1 MKNTNK
7 IISRTL
13 AAVMSLTVLCSGI
26 AVASYSA
33 GAESTG
39 AVAAAQKTEQKAD
52 SKTAQKANGLSKTET
67 VYVIAKANGEPKKV
81 IVSNWIKNPG
91 KAQKITDQTNLK
103 NIENVKG
110 DETYTINEKK
120 AYEWNAQGNDIYYQG
135 EGTTELPVGVSVS
148 YKLDGKAV
156 TPDRLAGKSG
166 KVTLRFDYT
175 NRKFETVKI
184 NGKDEKI
191 YVPFVMLTGMML
203 DNEKFTNVEVTNG
216 KVINDGTRTYVA
228 GFAMPGMQDSLGIDK
243 KDFELPSY
251 VEVTADTTDFELM
264 TTLTVA
270 TNDIFGD
277 VDSKKAEDKVNELEK
292 SINQL
297 TDAAEKLSDGTSQ
310 LYTGIGTLLEKS
322 GDLVSGVNRLYDGAE
337 QLANGTN
344 DLKNGAAQL
353 KGGAVQLDS
362 GLGKVDGGAGDLKNG
377 AGQLSDGAYTLDN
390 GVEQLQGYIAQ
401 LTGGLGTISQNSAQL
416 NAGAKQVFDT
426 LLNAANTQIAA
437 AGISAP
443 ALTIDNFDAV
453 LQSLIDSLDTE
464 SAEQLAYDTAY
475 KTVSATVN
483 SQREVIAQAVEA
495 AVRKQ
500 VTEGV
505 LAGAGLSMSA
515 EEYDAAVAAGSI
527 PDETA
532 AQISAAIGAQMSGMQ
547 GVIESNTEAKITEL
561 IEQNMNSDEVQAQ
574 IAEGVK
580 KAQAG
585 RESLIAL
592 KQQLDS
598 YNQFYQ
604 GILSYTAGVD
614 QANSGAQQ
622 ILGGTYDL
630 KSGTSDLANGAYALK
645 NGTSELKDGTA
656 QLKNGSSQ
664 LKNGASELT
673 NGAGALN
680 SGAAQL
686 FDGIGQL
693 KNATPA
699 LIDGIK
705 QLNDGSMQLDEGMK
719 KFKAE
724 GVDKIKK
731 AVNDDLKPVA
741 QRLKEIKRVSDNYK
755 TYSGAAEG
763 MDSKVS
769 FIFKTDGVEK

>member
-1 MKNTNK
+1 M
-7 IISRTL
+7 
-13 AAVMSLTVLCSGI
+13 
-26 AVASYSA
+26 
-33 GAESTG
+33 
-39 AVAAAQKTEQKAD
+39 
-52 SKTAQKANGLSKTET
+52 
-67 VYVIAKANGEPKKV
+67 
-81 IVSNWIKNPG
+81 
-91 KAQKITDQTNLK
+91 
-103 NIENVKG
+103 
-110 DETYTINEKK
+110 
-120 AYEWNAQGNDIYYQG
+120 
-135 EGTTELPVGVSVS
+135 
-148 YKLDGKAV
+148 
-156 TPDRLAGKSG
+156 
-166 KVTLRFDYT
+166 
-175 NRKFETVKI
+175 
-184 NGKDEKI
+184 
-191 YVPFVMLTGMML
+191 
-203 DNEKFTNVEVTNG
+203 
-216 KVINDGTRTYVA
+216 
-228 GFAMPGMQDSLGIDK
+228 
-243 KDFELPSY
+243 
-251 VEVTADTTDFELM
+251 
-264 TTLTVA
+264 
-270 TNDIFGD
+270 
-277 VDSKKAEDKVNELEK
+277 
-292 SINQL
+292 
-297 TDAAEKLSDGTSQ
+297 
-310 LYTGIGTLLEKS
+310 
-322 GDLVSGVNRLYDGAE
+322 
-337 QLANGTN
+337 
-344 DLKNGAAQL
+344 
-353 KGGAVQLDS
+353 
-362 GLGKVDGGAGDLKNG
+362 
-377 AGQLSDGAYTLDN
+377 
-390 GVEQLQGYIAQ
+390 
-401 LTGGLGTISQNSAQL
+401 
-416 NAGAKQVFDT
+416 FDT

-464 SAEQLAYDTAY
+464 SAEKLAYDTAY

-561 IEQNMNSDEVQAQ
+561 IEQNMTSDEVQAQ

>member
-1 MKNTNK
+1 
-7 IISRTL
+7 
-13 AAVMSLTVLCSGI
+13 
-26 AVASYSA
+26 
-33 GAESTG
+33 
-39 AVAAAQKTEQKAD
+39 
-52 SKTAQKANGLSKTET
+52 
-67 VYVIAKANGEPKKV
+67 
-81 IVSNWIKNPG
+81 
-91 KAQKITDQTNLK
+91 
-103 NIENVKG
+103 
-110 DETYTINEKK
+110 
-120 AYEWNAQGNDIYYQG
+120 
-135 EGTTELPVGVSVS
+135 
-148 YKLDGKAV
+148 
-156 TPDRLAGKSG
+156 
-166 KVTLRFDYT
+166 
-175 NRKFETVKI
+175 
-184 NGKDEKI
+184 
-191 YVPFVMLTGMML
+191 
-203 DNEKFTNVEVTNG
+203 
-216 KVINDGTRTYVA
+216 
-228 GFAMPGMQDSLGIDK
+228 
-243 KDFELPSY
+243 
-251 VEVTADTTDFELM
+251 
-264 TTLTVA
+264 
-270 TNDIFGD
+270 
-277 VDSKKAEDKVNELEK
+277 
-292 SINQL
+292 
-297 TDAAEKLSDGTSQ
+297 
-310 LYTGIGTLLEKS
+310 
-322 GDLVSGVNRLYDGAE
+322 
-337 QLANGTN
+337 
-344 DLKNGAAQL
+344 
-353 KGGAVQLDS
+353 
-362 GLGKVDGGAGDLKNG
+362 
-377 AGQLSDGAYTLDN
+377 
-390 GVEQLQGYIAQ
+390 
-401 LTGGLGTISQNSAQL
+401 
-416 NAGAKQVFDT
+416 
-426 LLNAANTQIAA
+426 
-437 AGISAP
+437 
-443 ALTIDNFDAV
+443 
-453 LQSLIDSLDTE
+453 
-464 SAEQLAYDTAY
+464 
-475 KTVSATVN
+475 
-483 SQREVIAQAVEA
+483 
-495 AVRKQ
+495 
-500 VTEGV
+500 
-505 LAGAGLSMSA
+505 MSA

-547 GVIESNTEAKITEL
+547 GVIESNTEAKIAEL
-561 IEQNMNSDEVQAQ
+561 IEQNMNSDEVKAQ

-763 MDSKVS
+763 M
-769 FIFKTDGVEK
+769 E